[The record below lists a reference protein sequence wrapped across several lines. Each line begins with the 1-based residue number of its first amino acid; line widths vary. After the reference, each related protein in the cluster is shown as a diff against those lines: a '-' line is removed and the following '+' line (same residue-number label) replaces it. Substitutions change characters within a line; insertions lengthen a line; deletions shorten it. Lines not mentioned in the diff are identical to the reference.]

1 MTKNEESN
9 QRGRE
14 TGGMIYKLLFINC
27 FLLVCFFVK
36 IFLSWIYT
44 TIKRRQDSIYI
55 CSFFRSFIHIFAGFP
70 LPANSLS
77 SNQPTT
83 QQMWST
89 DWLVFLSTNT
99 TFSPPSL
106 YSYSLTYRQ
115 FVIHLLLLY
124 TYVYIKKQVYPY
136 PFTLLLLLSP
146 LLLNCVLWSFSF
158 IVSIK
163 LIWFAL
169 YIHTYILLRDIL
181 NINRLITP
189 GVALLTSR

>member
-1 MTKNEESN
+1 M
-9 QRGRE
+9 
-14 TGGMIYKLLFINC
+14 
-27 FLLVCFFVK
+27 K

-89 DWLVFLSTNT
+89 DWLVFFSTNT

-106 YSYSLTYRQ
+106 HSYSLTYRQ

-124 TYVYIKKQVYPY
+124 TYVWKKKQVYPY

-169 YIHTYILLRDIL
+169 YIHAYIHTYILLRDIL

-189 GVALLTSR
+189 GLALLTSR